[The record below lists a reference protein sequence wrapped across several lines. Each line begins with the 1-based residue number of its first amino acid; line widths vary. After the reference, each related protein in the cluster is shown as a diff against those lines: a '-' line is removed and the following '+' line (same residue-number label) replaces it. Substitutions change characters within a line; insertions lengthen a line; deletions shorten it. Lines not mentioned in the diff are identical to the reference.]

1 MTSLEARRILMA
13 ILSRLENESGNIPE
27 ILVYTNEKNSYE
39 DVRLELNRWISNII
53 H

>member
-1 MTSLEARRILMA
+1 MTSFEARRILMA

-27 ILVYTNEKNSYE
+27 ILVHTDEKNSYE
-39 DVRLELNRWISNII
+39 DVRLELNRWMSNII